1 MFVPFTVQNSISL
14 PAVFVLRLNE
24 PMPICL
30 QLAENIKSVIEMDL
44 EMSSPRSLLRMI
56 IEPSSQ
62 PLSVVSCTKHKI
74 IYYTM
79 ITVLIYLLPFFFK
92 LHLNFYSF

>member
-1 MFVPFTVQNSISL
+1 MPFNVQNSITL

-44 EMSSPRSLLRMI
+44 EMSPPRSLLRMI

-62 PLSVVSCTKHKI
+62 PLSVVS
-74 IYYTM
+74 YYKLSR
-79 ITVLIYLLPFFFK
+79 IKYLIVYFK
-92 LHLNFYSF
+92 KMGC

>member
-1 MFVPFTVQNSISL
+1 MPFTVQNSITL
-14 PAVFVLRLNE
+14 PAVFVLRLSE

-44 EMSSPRSLLRMI
+44 DMSPPRSLLRMI

-62 PLSVVSCTKHKI
+62 PLSVVS
-74 IYYTM
+74 
-79 ITVLIYLLPFFFK
+79 
-92 LHLNFYSF
+92 

>member
-44 EMSSPRSLLRMI
+44 EMSLPRSLLRMI

-62 PLSVVSCTKHKI
+62 PLSVVSKRIFLFNYNVNLFLKFYKSLI
-74 IYYTM
+74 IF
-79 ITVLIYLLPFFFK
+79 IKV
-92 LHLNFYSF
+92 S

>member
-1 MFVPFTVQNSISL
+1 VPFTVQNSITL
-14 PAVFVLRLNE
+14 PAVFILRLNE

-44 EMSSPRSLLRMI
+44 EMSTPRPLLRMI

-62 PLSVVSCTKHKI
+62 PLSVVSLNKNHTITIKNI
-74 IYYTM
+74 LYYS
-79 ITVLIYLLPFFFK
+79 IE
-92 LHLNFYSF
+92 

>member
-1 MFVPFTVQNSISL
+1 MFVPFTVQNSINL

-30 QLAENIKSVIEMDL
+30 QLADNIKSVTEMDL
-44 EMSSPRSLLRMI
+44 EMSPQRSLLRMI

-62 PLSVVSCTKHKI
+62 PLSVVSLNIKILLFNYFLKHN
-74 IYYTM
+74 
-79 ITVLIYLLPFFFK
+79 ITIK
-92 LHLNFYSF
+92 

>member
-1 MFVPFTVQNSISL
+1 MPFAVQNSITL

-44 EMSSPRSLLRMI
+44 EMSQPRSLLRMI

-62 PLSVVSCTKHKI
+62 PLSVVSLKKFYC
-74 IYYTM
+74 
-79 ITVLIYLLPFFFK
+79 YLFQ
-92 LHLNFYSF
+92 

>member
-1 MFVPFTVQNSISL
+1 MFMPFTVQNSITL

-44 EMSSPRSLLRMI
+44 EMSTPRSLLWMI

-62 PLSVVSCTKHKI
+62 PLSVVSI
-74 IYYTM
+74 IYKC
-79 ITVLIYLLPFFFK
+79 TVKSPSK
-92 LHLNFYSF
+92 AGLNV